1 MLHLIQQLPT
11 PSSVSPYE
19 WVMQHMQVVGW
30 PTLCVIAWKAGNH
43 FRKFIN
49 QIDKTTEQI
58 NTMATNHFP
67 HMEQSLS
74 KQDGLMEGMAESL
87 KEIAANTGRRRSTDY
102 QN

>member
-1 MLHLIQQLPT
+1 MLRAILLPT
-11 PSSVSPYE
+11 LSEVSPYE

-30 PTLCVIAWKAGNH
+30 PTLCVIAWKAGDR

-67 HMEQSLS
+67 HMESSLG
-74 KQDGLMEGMAESL
+74 KQDVMMEEMTASL
-87 KEIAANTGRRRSTDY
+87 RQIAYNTARRED
-102 QN
+102 